1 MKKILCLFLV
11 FCLCFS
17 MTGCGSEPESTEN
30 TEPDS
35 SVQTED
41 SALEAA
47 AEILKTMTLEEKIG
61 QLFIIDVD
69 KLVDGKKP
77 VEEAIPELLEALD
90 KYKVGGL
97 VFYNQNIKGVGQI
110 QAMLGQIKEYV
121 AASSQ
126 IRIPLYLATQEE
138 GGGDNSI
145 AAQNG
150 EIKST
155 GYVNPSEMGKNMTV
169 EQLED
174 TGEIIGEELLN
185 LGFNMNFAPV
195 ADVVEE
201 EKTIDISAIDESVVA
216 ILGKEPENVPPS
228 KKLSKAK
235 RKKRRRAYKK
245 KLQAYQSRYERFVDS
260 FLEDSYCASCFGTDE
275 EKVSEA
281 AAAMIQGMH
290 ACHTEEGGNLCT
302 VLKMFP
308 GICSVAKYHKLAPVG
323 IDTGLS
329 RLRRVNFEPFAAGI
343 DAGTDVV
350 MVSHVSLN
358 KIDPQVPCSMSS
370 IIMSDLL
377 RKELGFRGIIMTE
390 QMDLPVITT
399 RYTTSEVA
407 VKAITSGADMIYNPQ
422 NIQEA
427 VSALHQA
434 VLTEEIDEKVI
445 DQAVLRILQN
455 KILREVYPMPGE

>member
-17 MTGCGSEPESTEN
+17 LTGCGSEPESTEN
-30 TEPDS
+30 TKPES
-35 SVQTED
+35 GAKTED

-47 AEILKTMTLEEKIG
+47 AGLLKTMTLEEKIG
-61 QLFIIDVD
+61 QLLMVDVD
-69 KLVDGKKP
+69 KLVNGKKP
-77 VEEAIPELLEALD
+77 VQEALPELLEALD

-97 VFYNQNIKGVGQI
+97 VFYDQNIKGVEQV
-110 QAMLGQIKEYV
+110 QTMLRQIKEYV
-121 AASSQ
+121 AASPQ

-138 GGGDNSI
+138 GGGRNSI
-145 AAQNG
+145 AAQND
-150 EIKST
+150 EIRST
-155 GYVNPSEMGKNMTV
+155 GYISPSEMGKNMTV

-201 EKTIDISAIDESVVA
+201 EKTIDTSAVEESVVA
-216 ILGKEPENVPPS
+216 VLGKEPEYIPPA
-228 KKLSKAK
+228 KKISKAK
-235 RKKRRRAYKK
+235 RKKKRRAYKK
-245 KLQAYQSRYERFVDS
+245 RLQAYQEKYERFV
-260 FLEDSYCASCFGTDE
+260 ESYMENNYCDSCFDSDE

-290 ACHTEEGGNLCT
+290 ASHTEDGTNLCT

-308 GICSVAKYHKLAPVG
+308 GICSVAKYHKLVPVG

-350 MVSHVSLN
+350 MVSHASLD
-358 KIDPQVPCSMSS
+358 KIDPQIPSS
-370 IIMSDLL
+370 LSAVIMSDLL

-390 QMDLPVITT
+390 QMDLPVVTT
-399 RYTTSEVA
+399 RYTTGEAA
-407 VKAITSGADMIYNPQ
+407 VKAIASGADMIYNPE
-422 NIQEA
+422 NIEEA
-427 VSALHQA
+427 VNALRQA
-434 VLTEEIDEKVI
+434 VQTEEIDEKVI

-455 KILREVYPMPGE
+455 KILREVYPLPGE

>member
-30 TEPDS
+30 TDPVKS
-35 SVQTED
+35 AQTED

-47 AEILKTMTLEEKIG
+47 AELLKTMTLEEKIG
-61 QLFIIDVD
+61 QLLIIDVD
-69 KLVDGKKP
+69 KLVNGKKP
-77 VEEAIPELLEALD
+77 VQEAVPELLEALD

-97 VFYNQNIKGVGQI
+97 VFYDQNIKGVEQI
-110 QAMLGQIKEYV
+110 QTMLGQIKKYV
-121 AASSQ
+121 EVSSQ

-138 GGGDNSI
+138 GGGFNSI
-145 AAQNG
+145 AAQND
-150 EIKST
+150 EIRST
-155 GYVNPSEMGKNMTV
+155 GYISPSEMGKNMTV

-201 EKTIDISAIDESVVA
+201 EKSIDTSAIDESVVA
-216 ILGKEPENVPPS
+216 ILGKEPEYIPPA
-228 KKLSKAK
+228 KKVSKAK

-245 KLQAYQSRYERFVDS
+245 KLQAYQSRYERFVESYREND
-260 FLEDSYCASCFGTDE
+260 YCASCFGTDE

-290 ACHTEEGGNLCT
+290 ASHTEEGGNLCT

-329 RLRRVNFEPFAAGI
+329 RLRRVNFEPFSTGI

-390 QMDLPVITT
+390 QLDLPVITT

-407 VKAITSGADMIYNPQ
+407 VKAIASGADMIYNPQ

-427 VSALHQA
+427 VSALQQA

-455 KILREVYPMPGE
+455 KILREVYPLSGE